1 MIFESEA
8 DWKAGMQMA
17 IVQGLIDAIYFWGS
31 SRRYVIINPELVRL
45 IQKCGWQKLVSAVSH
60 GKSAKVKEW
69 FLKVKEWF
77 LKQYQDQDTVYGWSW
92 LDNNKVE
99 IERGD
104 IVITD
109 AGYEQF

>member
-1 MIFESEA
+1 MIFENEA
-8 DWKAGMQMA
+8 DWKTGLRES

-60 GKSAKVKEW
+60 GKSA
-69 FLKVKEWF
+69 

>member
-1 MIFESEA
+1 MIFESET
-8 DWKAGMQMA
+8 DWKAGLRES
-17 IVQGLIDAIYFWGS
+17 IVQSLIDAIYFWGS
-31 SRRYVIINPELVRL
+31 SKRYVIINPELVRL
-45 IQKCGWQKLVSAVSH
+45 IQKCGWQRIVGAITH
-60 GKSAKVKEW
+60 GKSKEVKDW
-69 FLKVKEWF
+69 FLE
-77 LKQYQDQDTVYGWSW
+77 QYQDQDTVYGWSW

>member
-1 MIFESEA
+1 MIFENEA
-8 DWKAGMQMA
+8 DWKNGLRES
-17 IVQGLIDAIYFWGS
+17 IIQGLIDAIYFWGS

-45 IQKCGWQKLVSAVSH
+45 IQK
-60 GKSAKVKEW
+60 KVKD
-69 FLKVKEWF
+69 WF
-77 LKQYQDQDTVYGWSW
+77 LKQYQDQDTVYGWHW

>member
-8 DWKAGMQMA
+8 DWKTGLKES
-17 IVQGLIDAIYFWGS
+17 IVQGLIDAIYFCGS

-45 IQKCGWQKLVSAVSH
+45 IQKCGWKRIAGAITH
-60 GKSAKVKEW
+60 GKSKEVKDW
-69 FLKVKEWF
+69 FLE
-77 LKQYQDQDTVYGWSW
+77 QYQDQDTVYGWSW

>member
-1 MIFESEA
+1 MIFESET
-8 DWKAGMQMA
+8 DWKAGLRES
-17 IVQGLIDAIYFWGS
+17 IVQSLIDAIYFWGS
-31 SRRYVIINPELVRL
+31 SKRYVIINPELVRL

-60 GKSAKVKEW
+60 GKST
-69 FLKVKEWF
+69 KVKEWF
-77 LKQYQDQDTVYGWSW
+77 LKQYQDQDTIYGWHW

-99 IERGD
+99 IEHGD

>member
-1 MIFESEA
+1 MIFENEA
-8 DWKAGMQMA
+8 DWNGLKES
-17 IVQGLIDAIYFWGS
+17 IVQGLIDAIYFWGA

-60 GKSAKVKEW
+60 GKSA
-69 FLKVKEWF
+69 
-77 LKQYQDQDTVYGWSW
+77 GWHW

>member
-1 MIFESEA
+1 M
-8 DWKAGMQMA
+8 
-17 IVQGLIDAIYFWGS
+17 
-31 SRRYVIINPELVRL
+31 IINPELVRL

-60 GKSAKVKEW
+60 GKSAKVKD
-69 FLKVKEWF
+69 WF

>member
-1 MIFESEA
+1 MIFENNT
-8 DWKAGMQMA
+8 DWKAGLRKS
-17 IVQGLIDAIYFWGS
+17 IVQSLIDAIYFWGS
-31 SRRYVIINPELVRL
+31 SKRYVIINPELVRL

-69 FLKVKEWF
+69 FLK
-77 LKQYQDQDTVYGWSW
+77 QYQDQDAIYGWHW

-99 IERGD
+99 IEHGD

>member
-1 MIFESEA
+1 MIFENEA
-8 DWKAGMQMA
+8 DWKAGLRES

-31 SRRYVIINPELVRL
+31 SRRYVIINPEMVRL
-45 IQKCGWQKLVSAVSH
+45 ISAVSH
-60 GKSAKVKEW
+60 GKSAKVKD
-69 FLKVKEWF
+69 WF
-77 LKQYQDQDTVYGWSW
+77 LKQYQDQDTVYGWHW

-99 IERGD
+99 ISRGD

>member
-1 MIFESEA
+1 MIFENEA
-8 DWKAGMQMA
+8 DWKNGLRES
-17 IVQGLIDAIYFWGS
+17 IIQGLIDAIYFWGS

-60 GKSAKVKEW
+60 GKSA
-69 FLKVKEWF
+69 
-77 LKQYQDQDTVYGWSW
+77 QDTIYGWHW
-92 LDNNKVE
+92 LDNNKIE
-99 IERGD
+99 ISRGD

>member
-1 MIFESEA
+1 MIFENEA
-8 DWKAGMQMA
+8 DWKNGLRES
-17 IVQGLIDAIYFWGS
+17 IIQGLIDA
-31 SRRYVIINPELVRL
+31 RRYVIINPELVRL

-60 GKSAKVKEW
+60 GKSAKVKD
-69 FLKVKEWF
+69 WF
-77 LKQYQDQDTVYGWSW
+77 LKQYQDQDTVYGWHW

>member
-1 MIFESEA
+1 MIFENNT
-8 DWKAGMQMA
+8 DWKVGLRES
-17 IVQGLIDAIYFWGS
+17 IVQSLIDAIYFWGS

-60 GKSAKVKEW
+60 GKSAKVKD
-69 FLKVKEWF
+69 WF
-77 LKQYQDQDTVYGWSW
+77 LKQYQDQDTIYGWHW